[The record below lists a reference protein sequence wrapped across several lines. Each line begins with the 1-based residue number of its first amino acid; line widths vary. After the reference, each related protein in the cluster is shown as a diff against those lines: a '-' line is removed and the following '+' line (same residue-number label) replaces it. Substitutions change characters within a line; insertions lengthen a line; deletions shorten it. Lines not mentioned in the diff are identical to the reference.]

1 MYDAYFIVN
10 RYHSRTLYIIDVSQS
25 VEHDH
30 PHASE
35 FLRKDLSN
43 VTDYFA
49 KKGVRVMSLID
60 LFKFVTDVSFSNEE
74 ATVDEKL
81 QEVMR
86 TSYLNCMFF
95 I

>member
-1 MYDAYFIVN
+1 MVLY

-43 VTDYFA
+43 VTDYFG
-49 KKGVRVMSLID
+49 KKGVRVMSVMD
-60 LFKFVTDVSFSNEE
+60 LFTFVTDPSFSNDEE
-74 ATVDEKL
+74 EVDRKL
-81 QEVMR
+81 EEV
-86 TSYLNCMFF
+86 YLFF
-95 I
+95 LWDIIDK